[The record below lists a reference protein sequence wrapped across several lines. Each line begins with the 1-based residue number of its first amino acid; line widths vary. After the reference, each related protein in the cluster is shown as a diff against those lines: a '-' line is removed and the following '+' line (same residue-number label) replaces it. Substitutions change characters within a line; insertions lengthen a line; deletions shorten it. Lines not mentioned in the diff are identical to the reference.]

1 MSSIWKRHDDSG
13 LEDELR
19 SMRAEPSEQL
29 VNRLAERTRGPRKVY
44 RGLRTGIAVALTV
57 GLLGAL
63 APIGAASYA
72 GKAASS
78 LVVAAARVV
87 SANSHAV
94 PTAKGTPASNQYK
107 KPKKKKK
114 KPKKKGAAA
123 GQRARRGPHFT
134 G

>member
-1 MSSIWKRHDDSG
+1 
-13 LEDELR
+13 
-19 SMRAEPSEQL
+19 MRAEPSDEL
-29 VNRLAERTRGPRKVY
+29 VNRLADRTRGPRKVY

-72 GKAASS
+72 GKAASN

-87 SANSHAV
+87 SANSHAI
-94 PTAKGTPASNQYK
+94 PSAKGTPASHQYK
-107 KPKKKKK
+107 KPKKPKKHKKK
-114 KPKKKGAAA
+114 PPKKKGAAA